1 MTTNFDNVS
10 QTGYVSMSYF
20 FLTEPL
26 VYIVSACNIFATLQ
40 YSGIWSQLENNTR
53 DVS

>member
-10 QTGYVSMSYF
+10 QTVYVFMNF

-40 YSGIWSQLENNTR
+40 YSGIWSQVENNTR
-53 DVS
+53 GVS